1 MKKPAGTTKRKKPK
15 TIAEYLAGV
24 PAEKR
29 DALEKLRRTIHAGF
43 PRAEEVI
50 SYGVPAFRLDGTVI
64 AWFAAASG
72 HCSFFP
78 GGVVEEFQEELADFE
93 TSKGTVRFQPGKPI
107 PEPLVRNLVRA
118 RIARDAKKKER
129 RK

>member
-50 SYGVPAFRLDGTVI
+50 SYGVPAFRLDG
-64 AWFAAASG
+64 
-72 HCSFFP
+72 
-78 GGVVEEFQEELADFE
+78 
-93 TSKGTVRFQPGKPI
+93 
-107 PEPLVRNLVRA
+107 
-118 RIARDAKKKER
+118 
-129 RK
+129 

>member
-15 TIAEYLAGV
+15 TIDEYLAGV
-24 PAEKR
+24 PEEKR
-29 DALEKLRRTIHAGF
+29 NALEKLRRTIHAGF
-43 PRAEEVI
+43 PRAGEVI

-64 AWFAAASG
+64 AWFAAASN

-78 GGVVEEFQEELADFE
+78 GGAVEEFQDELADFE

-107 PEPLVRNLVRA
+107 PAGLVRRMVKA
-118 RIARDAKKKER
+118 RIARDAKKK
-129 RK
+129 RKK

>member
-1 MKKPAGTTKRKKPK
+1 MKKAARATKKREPK
-15 TIAEYLAGV
+15 TIDEYLAGV
-24 PAEKR
+24 PAEKKN
-29 DALEKLRRTIHAGF
+29 ALAKLRRTIHAGF

-64 AWFAAASG
+64 AWFAAASN

-78 GGVVEEFQEELADFE
+78 GGAVEEFQEELADFE

-107 PEPLVRNLVRA
+107 PAPLVRKLVKA
-118 RIARDAKKKER
+118 RIARGAAKKK
-129 RK
+129 